1 MANVILSAAQPRY
14 FSPVHHTE
22 ASKIACHTSAVKALE
37 MGRFHLTSD
46 IGSISEAIKKTELA
60 LVMLRRLRQLSEVA

>member
-22 ASKIACHTSAVKALE
+22 AARVAHHTAAVNSLALA
-37 MGRFHLTSD
+37 RFNLTSD
-46 IGSISEAIKKTELA
+46 SGSLNESIKKTEQA
-60 LVMLRRLRQLSEVA
+60 LVLLRRLRQLSEVA